1 MTTRSY
7 ESAPATSRNHCPV
20 SKTTEA
26 SAQARSQQSTTTG
39 ERYVPISKAIATSA
53 SDRKFSSKAMVSK
66 CGDSRQD
73 RALLEKGPRSR
84 VNVHGGKATRQRGA
98 RNHHAT
104 AQEQHAASQS
114 RDHAPAHLTRER
126 LPTSHHQ
133 HNPPA
138 PAAIQRRRSAEAN
151 RLSILAATRCKP
163 QHAER
168 GPLLAKARRV

>member
-1 MTTRSY
+1 VFLQRLEPTF
-7 ESAPATSRNHCPV
+7 PV

-53 SDRKFSSKAMVSK
+53 SDRKLSSKAMVSK
-66 CGDSRQD
+66 RGDSRQN
-73 RALLEKGPRSR
+73 RAPRKMEHQSR
-84 VNVHGGKATRQRGA
+84 DNDQVGRATRQRGA

-104 AQEQHAASQS
+104 AQEQHAASLT
-114 RDHAPAHLTRER
+114 RDHAPAHLTREK
-126 LPTSHHQ
+126 LPTSQLQ

-163 QHAER
+163 QRAER
-168 GPLLAKARRV
+168 GPLLAKARRE